1 MRPISRTALGAAIA
15 AALAVTAVG
24 PSTAR
29 PRDGAPGAGTGTA
42 NRPLTGSRAASE
54 QPTGPVTVTLV
65 TGDRVLVSTDAAGRT
80 AATAMPREDGSQPVV
95 QTRQSDKDFYVYPE
109 SAVKALAAG
118 KADEEL
124 FNVTGLIRQG
134 YDDAHAKK
142 LPLIAVYEGSPTLAR
157 SAPPVPRGAEQS
169 LVLGS
174 IGGVALAAD
183 KAKAA
188 DFWADVTGSATNAHS
203 RSTASAPLKKLWLD
217 GKVQA
222 NLERSTRQVNATAAW
237 AAGYDGTGTKVA
249 VLDTGTDLGHPDLKG
264 RVAEAKNFTDSDTAE
279 DRQGH
284 GTHTISTVGGSGA
297 ESDGAKKGV
306 APGAQLLSGKV
317 LNDSGYGLDSWII
330 AGMQWAVDSKADVI
344 SMSLGDPSQLSCDD
358 PMAAATEALAQS
370 GGALFVIA
378 AGNSG
383 PGNNTVSSPGCAP
396 SVLTVGAVD
405 RDDTT
410 ALFSSRGPAGPQHTL
425 KPEIAAPGVGIS
437 AASMGGRGVYA
448 YQSMSGTSMATPH
461 VAGAAA
467 VVKQRH
473 PDWTPQQ
480 IKAALVGSAN
490 TAVPGDVR
498 ETGGGR
504 LDVKAAID
512 TTVTGA
518 PSLQGGAYHW
528 PQDRGDRTGISVP
541 YTNTGSESVTLNL
554 SVEKV
559 TGNDGSAV
567 RGQVARLDQRT
578 VTVPAG
584 ATVKVPL
591 ALDPSAKLER
601 SQYGDVAGRVVATA
615 NGVHVSTPFSL
626 YVEPQTV
633 TLRVKLIDRTGRPA
647 GGPSSLDVIG
657 TDDASG
663 ERRFNDGSV
672 DQVYRVRP
680 GAYFLSAFVAT
691 PDAGEN
697 ATMTDSLT
705 YLGRPQTEI
714 KKDTVIVLDAR
725 KAARLS
731 IENDRP
737 TEARA
742 TTLAFSRS
750 WDEAWLHAGTA
761 MGGRTIR
768 GYYASVEGK
777 AKDGAYEFGSYWR
790 AAAPLLSELKVNGGP
805 VLHPL
810 TASTGSDN
818 LDGTGSAPLVN
829 AGAGTAEE
837 LAAVAAKDAIVL
849 VRTDDPALYEIAGN
863 AKAAGAKAVLA
874 YRDAPGRWQAF
885 TGYAGG
891 SLPALSIE
899 SAEGRPLAA
908 QLAEAPRGKVTLSWK
923 ANAKSPYVYNLAQI
937 EKGSVQGDRT
947 YRVRDRELG
956 TVESAYQSMGV
967 ASGFID
973 MAGAYRPLGT
983 AVYFGGFDTV
993 AVPGKR
999 TEFYSAG
1006 DTAWDHVLSSSFPW
1020 GEFMTDRQRTY
1031 EAGSQ
1036 RAESWYDGVIGPVAP
1051 RDTTG
1056 KEQLAAER
1064 QGNLIGFA
1072 SAMWGDGGHYAQQ
1085 GSFGDVGNVSL
1096 KRDGEPL
1103 GDSGYPSG
1111 VFEVP
1116 AAEGT
1121 YELTQQL
1128 AKIGQPARTWQRSSE
1143 IQTSWTFRSKLDATR
1158 YSQPLPILFPRI
1170 SAPLDGMK
1178 TLAAANGQKI
1188 TLGVSGHAGYAPGA
1202 LKSAKLSYSYDEGGS
1217 WTEAKVSERGG
1228 QWAATVDHAGAA
1240 GKQVMLKVQLTDTNG
1255 AAVTQTVARAY
1266 DIR

>member
-15 AALAVTAVG
+15 AVLAVSAVG
-24 PSTAR
+24 PSTAQ
-29 PRDGAPGAGTGTA
+29 PSDGASGTA
-42 NRPLTGSRAASE
+42 GRPLTGSGAAGQ
-54 QPTGPVTVTLV
+54 QPTAPVTVTLV
-65 TGDRVLVSTDAAGRT
+65 TGDRVLVSTDAQGRG
-80 AATAMPREDGSQPVV
+80 AATAMPRADGSQPIV
-95 QTRQSDKDFYVYPE
+95 QTRQSGKDLYVYPE
-109 SAVKALAAG
+109 SAVAALAAG
-118 KADEEL
+118 KVDEEL

-142 LPLIAVYEGSPTLAR
+142 LPLIAVYEASASLAR
-157 SAPPVPRGAEQS
+157 SAPAVPRGAERS
-169 LVLGS
+169 LVLDS

-183 KAKAA
+183 KEKAA
-188 DFWADVTGSATNAHS
+188 DFWSDVTGSGINPHA
-203 RSTASAPLKKLWLD
+203 RSAASAPLKKLWLD

-222 NLERSTRQVNATAAW
+222 NLERSTKQVNATAAW
-237 AAGYDGTGTKVA
+237 AAGFDGTGTKVA
-249 VLDTGTDLGHPDLKG
+249 VLDTGTDLQHPDLKG

-297 ESDGAKKGV
+297 ESGGAKKGV
-306 APGAQLLSGKV
+306 APGAQLISGKV

-330 AGMQWAVDSKADVI
+330 AGMQWAVDSKADVV

-358 PMAAATEALAQS
+358 PMAAATEALAKS
-370 GGALFVIA
+370 SNTLFVIA

-405 RDDTT
+405 RDDKT
-410 ALFSSRGPAGPQHTL
+410 AIFSSRGPAGLQHTL

-437 AASMGGRGVYA
+437 AAAMGGRGVYA

-473 PDWTPQQ
+473 PDWTAQQ

-490 TAVPGDVR
+490 TAIPGDVR

-512 TTVTGA
+512 TTVVGA
-518 PSLQGGAYHW
+518 PSLQGGAYDW
-528 PQDRGDRTGISVP
+528 PQDRSDRTGVEVP
-541 YTNTGSESVTLNL
+541 YTNLGTKPVTLSL

-567 RGQVARLDQRT
+567 RSQVARLDKRT

-626 YVEPQTV
+626 YVEPETV
-633 TLRVKLIDRTGRPA
+633 TLRVKLLDRAGKPA
-647 GGPSSLDVIG
+647 AGPSSLDVIG
-657 TDDASG
+657 TDDATG
-663 ERRFNDGSV
+663 ERRFNDGSA

-680 GAYFLSAFVAT
+680 GSYFLSAFVGT

-697 ATMTDSLT
+697 PSMYDSMT

-731 IENDRP
+731 IETDRP
-737 TEARA
+737 TEARG

-750 WDEAWLHAGTA
+750 WGEAWQHAGTA

-768 GYYASVEGK
+768 GYYASVEGR

-790 AAAPLLSELKVNGGP
+790 AAAPLLSELKAKGGP
-805 VLHPL
+805 VLHPI

-829 AGAGTAEE
+829 AGTGTPEE

-849 VRTDDPALYEIAGN
+849 VKVEDGALYKIAAD

-874 YRDAPGRWQAF
+874 HRDAPGRWQGF

-891 SLPALSIE
+891 SLPAMSIE
-899 SAEGRPLAA
+899 AGEGQALLAA
-908 QLAEAPRGKVTLSWK
+908 LATGPVTLSWK
-923 ANAKSPYVYNLAQI
+923 GSAKSPYVYNLAQI
-937 EKGSVQGDRT
+937 EKGQVHGDRT
-947 YRVRDRELG
+947 YRVRDRDLG

-967 ASGFID
+967 AGDFVD
-973 MAGAYRPLGT
+973 VTGAYRPLGN
-983 AVYFGGFDTV
+983 AVYFGSLDTV

-1006 DTAWDHVLSSSFPW
+1006 DTAWDHLVSSSFPW
-1020 GEFMTDRQRTY
+1020 GEFMTDQHRTY
-1031 EAGSQ
+1031 KAGSK
-1036 RAESWYDGVIGPVAP
+1036 RSESWYDGVIGPVAP
-1051 RDTTG
+1051 RDREG
-1056 KEQLAAER
+1056 KELLAAER

-1072 SAMWGDGGHYAQQ
+1072 SAMWGDSGHYAQQ
-1085 GSFGDVGNVSL
+1085 GGFGDLGNVSL
-1096 KRDGEPL
+1096 KRNGESL

-1116 AAEGT
+1116 ADEAV

-1128 AKIGQPARTWQRSSE
+1128 EKFGQPARTWQRSQA
-1143 IQTSWTFRSKLDATR
+1143 IQTSWTFRSKLDAAQ
-1158 YSQPLPILFPRI
+1158 YSQALPIIFPRI
-1170 SAPLDGMK
+1170 SAPVDGMK
-1178 TLAAANGQKI
+1178 TLAATDGQRI
-1188 TLGVSGHAGYAPGA
+1188 GLTVSGHAGYAPGA
-1202 LKSAKLSYSYDEGGS
+1202 LKSARLSYSYDGEN
-1217 WTEAKVSERGG
+1217 WTEAKVSASGG

-1240 GKQVMLKVQLTDTNG
+1240 GKQVMLKVELTDANG
-1255 AAVTQTVARAY
+1255 ATVTQTVARAY